1 MLMDFD
7 EDLEGLNR
15 KERDRNINLASP
27 SKVAIELLLLTWL
40 FPDPFVRLSLDVEL
54 VRRPAEEIYILTQMK
69 DLRIIHFILN
79 ICLSQPIYLLIQY

>member
-54 VRRPAEEIYILTQMK
+54 VRRPAEEIYISTQIK
-69 DLRIIHFILN
+69 DSKAFVYELHTI
-79 ICLSQPIYLLIQY
+79 